1 MIGSVCKGF
10 LSWVLIFLALLSL
23 RPAEAWAQRSGSAG
37 RVVVDVRLSRTAA
50 VAGSTIDASVILE
63 IEDGWHANAHEPTL
77 DYLIGTDVTIDPVP
91 GLSVVSTR
99 YPEPDTLEFS
109 FAQDKPLAVYSGRA
123 VVFVTLGVS
132 EDVEPGQHVLGAN
145 VRIQICNDS
154 ICLAPADLPVR
165 LSLEVVDDP
174 SLSEPAN
181 AALFSGD
188 GRAEAAAGQAS
199 EAGET
204 GSPFDGRS
212 AFLAFLAVFGIG
224 LALNLTPCVYPM
236 LSVTVSLFGGQ
247 EASRPARS
255 FARAA
260 VYVSGIV
267 VMYAV
272 LGAAA
277 AYTGSLFGAWLQS
290 PWALGFIGLVLLAMA
305 LSMLGLFEIRLPSS
319 LLSRAGAAAGSA
331 GPFGLFL
338 SGLLVGTFAAPCIGP
353 PIVALLA
360 YVGSTGD
367 PLFGLATFSLMGVG
381 LGAPYLLLGTFSSL
395 LNRLPKSG
403 AWMVWVKYVFA
414 IVMLGAAAFYLALAL
429 VPSYAVYTVPITLVA
444 GGIYL
449 GFLERS
455 GAKSTAFRRIKW
467 AVGTAAVLAGALGFT
482 HLQKPAME
490 WEPYSESV
498 LEQARA
504 DGQIAFLDFTAEWC
518 IPCLEL
524 DQVTF
529 KDERVIEATSDFKRV
544 KVDLT
549 RYDSP
554 ESEALRRKFDVA
566 GVPTLLFLGTD
577 GREVEGS
584 RVVGYIGPDELLRRI
599 DAVRDKA
606 RSTDDLGRGIIQ

>member
-1 MIGSVCKGF
+1 MIGSVSKCL
-10 LSWVLIFLALLSL
+10 LSWALIVLALLSL
-23 RPAEAWAQRSGSAG
+23 RPAEAWAQGSAE
-37 RVVVDVRLSRTAA
+37 RVAVDIRLSRTAA
-50 VAGSTIDASVILE
+50 VTGSTIDAAVILD

-77 DYLIGTDVTIDPVP
+77 DYLIGTDVTIEPVP
-91 GLSVVSTR
+91 GFSVVSTR
-99 YPEPDTLEFS
+99 YPEPDMLEFG

-123 VVFVTLGVS
+123 VVFVTLSAS
-132 EDVEPGQHVLGAN
+132 EEVDPGRHVVGAN
-145 VRIQICNDS
+145 ARIQICNDS
-154 ICLAPADLPVR
+154 VCLAPADLPVR

-181 AALFSGD
+181 TKLFSGD

-199 EAGET
+199 EGVET

-236 LSVTVSLFGGQ
+236 LSVTVSLFGGR
-247 EASRPARS
+247 ETSRPARS

-272 LGAAA
+272 LGTAA

-290 PWALGFIGLVLLAMA
+290 PWALGFIGVVLLAMA
-305 LSMLGLFEIRLPSS
+305 LSMLGLFEIHLPSS

-367 PLFGLATFSLMGVG
+367 PLFGLATFSVMGVG

-395 LNRLPKSG
+395 LSRLPKSG

-414 IVMLGAAAFYLALAL
+414 IVMMGAAAFYLALAL

-455 GAKSTAFRRIKW
+455 GVESSAFRRIKW
-467 AVGTAAVLAGALGFT
+467 ALGAAAVLAGVLGFT

-504 DGQIAFLDFTAEWC
+504 ERRITFIDFTAEWC

-529 KDERVIEATSDFKRV
+529 KDERVIEATSDFTRV
-544 KVDLT
+544 RVDLT

-577 GREVEGS
+577 GREIEGS
-584 RVVGYIGPDELLRRI
+584 RVVGFIGPDELLRRI
-599 DAVRDKA
+599 EAVRGKA
-606 RSTDDLGRGIIQ
+606 LSKAHPGDHRNE